1 MDKLNKKFTILI
13 IGLILLT
20 ILLGFA
26 LIYAKYISSAY
37 GNTKMAIA
45 RWDIKVNNLSIK
57 NNTNISN
64 TLKPIFP
71 GNSNI
76 AANIIAPTAEG
87 YFDLNFDF
95 TGADVSF
102 KYEITPSVDSS
113 SSVKDLVATGYSI
126 ADNGGEFG
134 NRVNLENYNDK
145 ISDTVLLN
153 SPVKKRTI
161 RIYILWNDDETS
173 QKMSDDED
181 TNSTKSEKDP
191 LFHVNIIFTQVASW

>member
-1 MDKLNKKFTILI
+1 MDKINKKFTILI

-57 NNTNISN
+57 DNTNISN

-95 TGADVSF
+95 SGADVSF

-145 ISDTVLLN
+145 ISDTILLN

-173 QKMSDDED
+173 QEMSDDED

-191 LFHVNIIFTQVASW
+191 LFHVNIIFTQVAS

>member
-113 SSVKDLVATGYSI
+113 SSVKDLVATGYSV

-191 LFHVNIIFTQVASW
+191 LFHVNIIFTQVA

>member
-57 NNTNISN
+57 DNTNISN

-102 KYEITPSVDSS
+102 KYEITPTVDSS

-134 NRVNLENYNDK
+134 NRVNLKNYNDK
-145 ISDTVLLN
+145 ISDTILLN
-153 SPVKKRTI
+153 SLVKKRTI

-173 QKMSDDED
+173 QEMSDDED

-191 LFHVNIIFTQVASW
+191 LFHVNIIFTQVA

>member
-57 NNTNISN
+57 DNTNISN

-95 TGADVSF
+95 SGADVSF

-191 LFHVNIIFTQVASW
+191 LFHVNIIFTQVAS

>member
-57 NNTNISN
+57 DNTNISN

-173 QKMSDDED
+173 QEMSDDED

-191 LFHVNIIFTQVASW
+191 LFHVNIIFTQVAS

>member
-1 MDKLNKKFTILI
+1 MDKINKKFTILI

-76 AANIIAPTAEG
+76 VANIIAPTAEG

-145 ISDTVLLN
+145 ISDTILLN

-173 QKMSDDED
+173 QEMSDDED

-191 LFHVNIIFTQVASW
+191 LFHVNIIFTQVA

>member
-1 MDKLNKKFTILI
+1 MDKINKKFTILI

-191 LFHVNIIFTQVASW
+191 LFHVNIIFTQVAS

>member
-1 MDKLNKKFTILI
+1 MDKINKKFTILI

-173 QKMSDDED
+173 QEMSDDED

-191 LFHVNIIFTQVASW
+191 LFHVNIIFTQVAS

>member
-1 MDKLNKKFTILI
+1 MDKINKKFTILI

-57 NNTNISN
+57 DNTNISN

-145 ISDTVLLN
+145 ISDTILLN
-153 SPVKKRTI
+153 SPVKKRTV

-173 QKMSDDED
+173 QEMSDDED

-191 LFHVNIIFTQVASW
+191 LFHVNIIFTQVAS

>member
-57 NNTNISN
+57 DNTNISN

-95 TGADVSF
+95 SGADVSF

-145 ISDTVLLN
+145 ISDTILLN

-173 QKMSDDED
+173 QEMSDDED

-191 LFHVNIIFTQVASW
+191 LFHVNIIFTQVAS

>member
-1 MDKLNKKFTILI
+1 MDKINKKFTILI

-57 NNTNISN
+57 DNTNISN

-95 TGADVSF
+95 SGADVSF

-113 SSVKDLVATGYSI
+113 SSIKDLVATGYSI

-173 QKMSDDED
+173 QEMSDDED

-191 LFHVNIIFTQVASW
+191 LFHVNIIFTQVA

>member
-1 MDKLNKKFTILI
+1 MDKINKKFTILI

-57 NNTNISN
+57 DNTNISN

-191 LFHVNIIFTQVASW
+191 LFHVNIIFTQVA

>member
-1 MDKLNKKFTILI
+1 MDKINKKFTILI

-57 NNTNISN
+57 DNTNISN

-102 KYEITPSVDSS
+102 KYEITLSVDSS

-173 QKMSDDED
+173 QEMSDDED

-191 LFHVNIIFTQVASW
+191 LFHVNIIFTQVAS

>member
-1 MDKLNKKFTILI
+1 MDKINKKFTILI

-57 NNTNISN
+57 DNTNISN

-95 TGADVSF
+95 SGADVSF

-145 ISDTVLLN
+145 ISDTILLN

-173 QKMSDDED
+173 QEMSDDED

-191 LFHVNIIFTQVASW
+191 LFHVNIIFTQVA

>member
-1 MDKLNKKFTILI
+1 MDKINKKFTILI

-95 TGADVSF
+95 SGADVSF

-134 NRVNLENYNDK
+134 NRVNLKNYNDK
-145 ISDTVLLN
+145 ISDTILLN
-153 SPVKKRTI
+153 SLVKKRTI

-173 QKMSDDED
+173 QEMSDDED

-191 LFHVNIIFTQVASW
+191 LFHVNIIFTQVA

>member
-1 MDKLNKKFTILI
+1 
-13 IGLILLT
+13 
-20 ILLGFA
+20 
-26 LIYAKYISSAY
+26 
-37 GNTKMAIA
+37 MAIA

-191 LFHVNIIFTQVASW
+191 LFHVNIIFTQVAS

>member
-57 NNTNISN
+57 DNTNISN

-113 SSVKDLVATGYSI
+113 SSVKDLVATGYSV

-145 ISDTVLLN
+145 ISDTILLN

-173 QKMSDDED
+173 QEMSDDED

-191 LFHVNIIFTQVASW
+191 LFHVNIIFTQVA

>member
-1 MDKLNKKFTILI
+1 MDKINKKFTILI

-95 TGADVSF
+95 SGADVSF

-134 NRVNLENYNDK
+134 NRVNLKNYNDK
-145 ISDTVLLN
+145 ISDTILLN

-191 LFHVNIIFTQVASW
+191 LFHVNIIFTQVAS

>member
-1 MDKLNKKFTILI
+1 MDKINKKFTILI

-57 NNTNISN
+57 DNTNISN

-76 AANIIAPTAEG
+76 VANIIAPTAEG

-191 LFHVNIIFTQVASW
+191 LFHVNIIFTQVAS

>member
-1 MDKLNKKFTILI
+1 MDKINKKFTILI

-57 NNTNISN
+57 DNTNISN

-71 GNSNI
+71 GNPNI

-95 TGADVSF
+95 SGADVSF

-145 ISDTVLLN
+145 ISDTILLN

-173 QKMSDDED
+173 QEMSDDED

-191 LFHVNIIFTQVASW
+191 LFHVNIIFTQVA

>member
-57 NNTNISN
+57 DNTNISN

-191 LFHVNIIFTQVASW
+191 LFHVNIIFTQVAS

>member
-1 MDKLNKKFTILI
+1 MDKINKKFTILI

-145 ISDTVLLN
+145 ISDTILLN

-173 QKMSDDED
+173 QEMSDDED

-191 LFHVNIIFTQVASW
+191 LFHVNIIFTQVA

>member
-1 MDKLNKKFTILI
+1 MDKINKKFTILI

-57 NNTNISN
+57 DNTNISN

-113 SSVKDLVATGYSI
+113 SSVKDLVATGYSV

-145 ISDTVLLN
+145 ISDTILLN

-173 QKMSDDED
+173 QEMSDDED

-191 LFHVNIIFTQVASW
+191 LFHVNIIFTQVA

>member
-1 MDKLNKKFTILI
+1 MNKLNKKFTILI

-95 TGADVSF
+95 SGADVSF

-113 SSVKDLVATGYSI
+113 SSIKDLVATGYSI

-134 NRVNLENYNDK
+134 NRVNLKNYNDK
-145 ISDTVLLN
+145 ISDTILLN
-153 SPVKKRTI
+153 SLVKKRTI

-173 QKMSDDED
+173 QEMSDDED

-191 LFHVNIIFTQVASW
+191 LFHVNIIFTQVA

>member
-191 LFHVNIIFTQVASW
+191 LFHVNIIFTQVAS

>member
-57 NNTNISN
+57 DNTNISN

-113 SSVKDLVATGYSI
+113 SSVKDLVATGYSV

-173 QKMSDDED
+173 QEMSDDED

-191 LFHVNIIFTQVASW
+191 LFHVNIIFTQVA

>member
-57 NNTNISN
+57 DNTNISN

-191 LFHVNIIFTQVASW
+191 LFHVNIIFTQVA

>member
-1 MDKLNKKFTILI
+1 MDKINKKFTILI

-134 NRVNLENYNDK
+134 NRVNLKNYNDK
-145 ISDTVLLN
+145 ISDTILLN

-173 QKMSDDED
+173 QEMSDDED

-191 LFHVNIIFTQVASW
+191 LFHVNIIFTQVA

>member
-1 MDKLNKKFTILI
+1 MDKINKKFTILI

-57 NNTNISN
+57 DNTNISN

-95 TGADVSF
+95 SGADVSF

-113 SSVKDLVATGYSI
+113 SSVKDLVAAGYSI

-145 ISDTVLLN
+145 ISDTILLN

-173 QKMSDDED
+173 QEMSDDED

-191 LFHVNIIFTQVASW
+191 LFHVNIIFTQVAS

>member
-57 NNTNISN
+57 DNTNISN

-145 ISDTVLLN
+145 ISDTILLN

-173 QKMSDDED
+173 QEMSDDED
-181 TNSTKSEKDP
+181 TNSTKSGKDP
-191 LFHVNIIFTQVASW
+191 LFHVNIIFTQVAS

>member
-145 ISDTVLLN
+145 ISDTILLN

-173 QKMSDDED
+173 QEMSDDED

-191 LFHVNIIFTQVASW
+191 LFHVNIIFTQVAS

>member
-1 MDKLNKKFTILI
+1 MDKINKKFTILI

-191 LFHVNIIFTQVASW
+191 LFHVNIIFTQVA

>member
-1 MDKLNKKFTILI
+1 MDKINKKFTILI

-57 NNTNISN
+57 DNTNISN

-145 ISDTVLLN
+145 ISDTILLN

-173 QKMSDDED
+173 QEMSDDED

-191 LFHVNIIFTQVASW
+191 LFHVNIIFTQVAS

>member
-1 MDKLNKKFTILI
+1 
-13 IGLILLT
+13 
-20 ILLGFA
+20 
-26 LIYAKYISSAY
+26 
-37 GNTKMAIA
+37 MAIA

-57 NNTNISN
+57 DNTNISN

-145 ISDTVLLN
+145 ISDTILLN

-173 QKMSDDED
+173 QEMSDDED

-191 LFHVNIIFTQVASW
+191 LFHVNIIFTQVAS

>member
-1 MDKLNKKFTILI
+1 MDKINKKFTILI

-57 NNTNISN
+57 DNTNISN

-95 TGADVSF
+95 HLILIVPWQD
-102 KYEITPSVDSS
+102 KW
-113 SSVKDLVATGYSI
+113 DLRRI
-126 ADNGGEFG
+126 F
-134 NRVNLENYNDK
+134 
-145 ISDTVLLN
+145 LL
-153 SPVKKRTI
+153 I
-161 RIYILWNDDETS
+161 
-173 QKMSDDED
+173 MS
-181 TNSTKSEKDP
+181 
-191 LFHVNIIFTQVASW
+191 AY

>member
-57 NNTNISN
+57 DNTNISN

-145 ISDTVLLN
+145 ISDTILLN

-173 QKMSDDED
+173 QEMSDDED

-191 LFHVNIIFTQVASW
+191 LFHVNIIFTQVAS

>member
-1 MDKLNKKFTILI
+1 MDKINKKFTILI

-57 NNTNISN
+57 DNTNISN

-145 ISDTVLLN
+145 ISDIVLLN

-191 LFHVNIIFTQVASW
+191 LFHVNIIFTQVAS

>member
-1 MDKLNKKFTILI
+1 MDKINKKFTILI

-26 LIYAKYISSAY
+26 LIYAKYVSSAY

-95 TGADVSF
+95 SGADVSF

-134 NRVNLENYNDK
+134 NRVNLKNYNDK
-145 ISDTVLLN
+145 ISDTILLN

-191 LFHVNIIFTQVASW
+191 LFHVNIIFTQVAS

>member
-1 MDKLNKKFTILI
+1 MDKINKKFTILI

-57 NNTNISN
+57 DNTNISN

-145 ISDTVLLN
+145 ISDTILLN

-191 LFHVNIIFTQVASW
+191 LFHVNIIFTQVAS

>member
-1 MDKLNKKFTILI
+1 MNKLNKKFTILI

-57 NNTNISN
+57 DNTNISN

-113 SSVKDLVATGYSI
+113 SSVKDLVATGYSV

-134 NRVNLENYNDK
+134 NRVNLKNYNDK
-145 ISDTVLLN
+145 ISDTILLN

-173 QKMSDDED
+173 QEMSDDED

-191 LFHVNIIFTQVASW
+191 LFHVNIIFTQVA